1 MKKSKS
7 YESAVNLPLRPV
19 KSVYVGFNR
28 PPHREI
34 IALSKMLKGRLDE
47 LGIAMILPGG
57 RTIDS
62 IGESIVVDGYWQNGF
77 GDAAVLLYH
86 QNSAD
91 IDLFVQLAQI
101 VTVGVPVKFFCFRQ
115 SVCAPQEIEDV
126 IKALNVAFEDHTV
139 GVSSIVDWL
148 TSLKL

>member
-1 MKKSKS
+1 MKRS
-7 YESAVNLPLRPV
+7 YQSVVNLPLRPV

-34 IALSKMLKGRLDE
+34 IALSKMLKGRLDG
-47 LGIAMILPGG
+47 LGISMILPGT

-62 IGESIVVDGYWQNGF
+62 IGESIIADGYWQSGF

-101 VTVGVPVKFFCFRQ
+101 VAAGVPVKFFCFRQ
-115 SVCAPQEIEDV
+115 SVCTPHEIEDV
-126 IKALNVAFEDHTV
+126 VRALNVAFEDHAI

-148 TSLKL
+148 ISLKL

>member
-1 MKKSKS
+1 MKNS
-7 YESAVNLPLRPV
+7 YQSAVNLPLKSV

-34 IALSKMLKGRLDE
+34 IALSKILKGRLDE
-47 LGIAMILPGG
+47 LGIAMILPGA

-62 IGESIVVDGYWQNGF
+62 IGESIIADGYWQSGF

-91 IDLFVQLAQI
+91 VDLFVQLTQI
-101 VTVGVPVKFFCFRQ
+101 TTVGVPVKFFCFRQ
-115 SVCAPQEIEDV
+115 SVCAPREIEDV
-126 IKALNVAFEDHTV
+126 VKALNVVFEDRTI
-139 GVSSIVDWL
+139 GVNPIVDWL

>member
-1 MKKSKS
+1 MKKSYNS
-7 YESAVNLPLRPV
+7 VRNLPLRPV

-34 IALSKMLKGRLDE
+34 IALSKRLKGRLDE
-47 LGIAMILPGG
+47 LGIAMILPGA

-62 IGESIVVDGYWQNGF
+62 IGESIIADGYWQSGF
-77 GDAAVLLYH
+77 GDAAVLFYH

-91 IDLFVQLAQI
+91 VDLFVQLTQT
-101 VTVGVPVKFFCFRQ
+101 VSVGVPSKFFCFRQ
-115 SVCAPQEIEDV
+115 SVCAPHEIEDV
-126 IKALNVAFEDHTV
+126 VKALNVAFEDHAI
-139 GVSSIVDWL
+139 GVSSVVDWL